1 MMTLLPSRN
10 HREPFAIGCPD
21 LSNDQATQ
29 PERSWYAVYTLPQN
43 ERSVARNLDA
53 RAIESFLPTYES
65 NRLWK
70 NRQRR
75 TIVEALFP
83 TYLFIKIHLAEQAAV
98 LRSPGVR
105 RIVGNHRGPV
115 PLASEEIEFLRS
127 RLDTQ
132 NLEPFRELVI
142 GEKVRI
148 RSGPMQ
154 GIEGVLIRKNKRLR
168 FVLSLQ
174 LINQHAAVDVAADEL
189 EPAVA

>member
-1 MMTLLPSRN
+1 MTSLPS
-10 HREPFAIGCPD
+10 HIQREQFAIGCPN
-21 LSNDQATQ
+21 LPGIQAAEQ
-29 PERSWYAVYTLPQN
+29 NRSWYAVYTLPQN

-65 NRLWK
+65 VRLWK

-105 RIVGNHRGPV
+105 RIIGNHNGPI
-115 PLASEEIEFLRS
+115 PLASAEIDFLRS
-127 RLDTQ
+127 RLDTRA
-132 NLEPFRELVI
+132 LEPFRELAI

-148 RSGPMQ
+148 KSGPMQ
-154 GIEGVLIRKNKRLR
+154 GIEGILLRKNKRLR

-174 LINQHAAVDVAADEL
+174 LINQHAAVDVAAEEL

>member
-1 MMTLLPSRN
+1 MSLLPS
-10 HREPFAIGCPD
+10 HDHSEPLAIGCP
-21 LSNDQATQ
+21 NPFKTER
-29 PERSWYAVYTLPQN
+29 ERSWYAVYTLPQN

-53 RAIESFLPTYES
+53 HAIESFLPTYQS
-65 NRLWK
+65 VRLWK

-83 TYLFIKIHLAEQAAV
+83 TYLFIKIHLAQQSAV

-105 RIVGNHRGPV
+105 RIVGNHHGPI
-115 PLASEEIEFLRS
+115 PLASAEIDFLRS

-132 NLEPFRELVI
+132 PMEPFRELVI

-154 GIEGVLIRKNKRLR
+154 GLEGVLIRKNKKLR
-168 FVLSLQ
+168 FVLSLE